1 LNAGAFYPAIAVAMN
16 VASDAASQVTN
27 QATVSGGGS
36 SSATASDLTS
46 VLPFTC
52 AVSGDQV
59 ASVVDVQTMID
70 EALGLT
76 LPVDDL
82 NHDGVVNVADVQKVI
97 GAVIGLGCRY

>member
-1 LNAGAFYPAIAVAMN
+1 
-16 VASDAASQVTN
+16 
-27 QATVSGGGS
+27 
-36 SSATASDLTS
+36 
-46 VLPFTC
+46 
-52 AVSGDQV
+52 V

-82 NHDGVVNVADVQKVI
+82 NHDGVVNVADVQKAI